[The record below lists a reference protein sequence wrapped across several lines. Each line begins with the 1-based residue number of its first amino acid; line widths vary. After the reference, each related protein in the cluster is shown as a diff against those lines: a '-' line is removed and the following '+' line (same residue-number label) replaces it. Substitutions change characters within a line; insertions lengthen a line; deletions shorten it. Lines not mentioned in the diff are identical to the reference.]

1 MHLYSSAL
9 THYPPLSQKV
19 LITIST
25 SSGNKPSAEDSSS
38 AKAANFQNAEEPLA
52 GNMPAFACYDTAA
65 SMRPHLFTSRAEII
79 ITRPDGVERSV
90 PIHLVKQG
98 SHLDLLG
105 STTEN
110 GSSKK
115 PGLTNHHQS
124 STREDVSIYESL
136 PGIIRNICRASESKD
151 EEEPVGLCIAINDAT
166 TQQQQ
171 SSQGSS
177 QSVASKDTSKEEEE
191 DEQQEQEDNQE
202 EYEEDEEEKSFYPIK
217 SKDSTRVPL
226 ERQPTEE
233 YEYDKDPVFELKI
246 LQDSPPTVVNNKTS
260 SSSSSS
266 SLNDKVSQYLAEVDK
281 QNKYLQDK
289 RRYRFHIIPDGNCL
303 YRAVSK
309 AVYGDQS
316 MHKDL
321 REQTLYHIA
330 DHLDEFSPIIE
341 GDVGEFLINAA
352 QDGAWAG
359 YPELLAMTQMLN
371 VNIYLTTGG
380 SLESP
385 TVSTMTHYLGEEDLS
400 KPAIWLSWLS
410 NGHYDVLLD
419 QCLPNPEY
427 DDWYRHTQVQ
437 RKRDEELAKSMAASL
452 SRMYIEQNGLH

>member
-136 PGIIRNICRASESKD
+136 PGIIRNICRASD
-151 EEEPVGLCIAINDAT
+151 
-166 TQQQQ
+166 
-171 SSQGSS
+171 SS

-191 DEQQEQEDNQE
+191 DEQQEQEDNEE

-226 ERQPTEE
+226 ERH
-233 YEYDKDPVFELKI
+233 
-246 LQDSPPTVVNNKTS
+246 
-260 SSSSSS
+260 S

-419 QCLPNPEY
+419 QCQPNPEY